1 MTPKEQRRTIA
12 KLFADHADEWA
23 SEWAATSTGRDGRP
37 VEAPE
42 AQAALRDAFAAM
54 LRRAGLDYVTR
65 LPLPV
70 AAAFPGFKDAAPS
83 DPAAA
88 WLAVGLRCFD
98 DAVYVLSFATRDD
111 LAGLSASE
119 VERFGRTRALGQLA
133 RETAP
138 PPPETL
144 ENSP

>member
-23 SEWAATSTGRDGRP
+23 SEWAKTSTGRDGRP

-42 AQAALRDAFAAM
+42 AQSALRDAFGAM

-65 LPLPV
+65 VPVPV
-70 AAAFPGFKDAAPS
+70 AAAFPGFPDLTPSAPE
-83 DPAAA
+83 AA
-88 WLAVGLRCFD
+88 WLAVGLRCADEPF
-98 DAVYVLSFATRDD
+98 YVLAFATPDD
-111 LAGLSASE
+111 LAGLSAGE
-119 VERFGRTRALGQLA
+119 VECAGRTRALGQLA

-138 PPPETL
+138 D
-144 ENSP
+144 